1 MREAL
6 ITLCS
11 EGVLKNLPRYG
22 YEVVRLTEEDV
33 RGILSFRLVLEGGF
47 LRLGDFS
54 RARLEELRRLDASC
68 QKATDDLWR
77 HWEAN
82 TQFHLALIACSGNQY
97 AWQHLKSAMGI
108 LKRAYAQFYWG
119 KWNSFSPAMDVRC
132 HCGILDALEKGDRTR
147 RCGCWG
153 WIWRTS
159 GSLKTTEKK
168 ESCVCCRFA
177 EWIVVTAVTGEG
189 IAAAVFKPR
198 ATPLGAAVWLRN
210 VSKKGGAQGLADCK
224 SALIGEL
231 TAWASPTLHIEELH
245 LLNGAYVNLEYPLP
259 GGQTVQFLADN
270 QVYWGNQV
278 EIPGSERC

>member
-1 MREAL
+1 MRAGLEKKNRKEMVYDAILEGIFAGDYAPNQILNEQALTEKFGCSKSPVREAL

-54 RARLEELRRLDASC
+54 PARLEELRRLDASC

-97 AWQHLKSAMGI
+97 AWQQLKSAMGI

-132 HCGILDALEKGDRTR
+132 HCGILDALEKGDRD
-147 RCGCWG
+147 
-153 WIWRTS
+153 
-159 GSLKTTEKK
+159 E
-168 ESCVCCRFA
+168 
-177 EWIVVTAVTGEG
+177 AV
-189 IAAAVFKPR
+189 R
-198 ATPLGAAVWLRN
+198 LLGL
-210 VSKKGGAQGLADCK
+210 D
-224 SALIGEL
+224 
-231 TAWASPTLHIEELH
+231 
-245 LLNGAYVNLEYPLP
+245 LED
-259 GGQTVQFLADN
+259 FR
-270 QVYWGNQV
+270 
-278 EIPGSERC
+278 IS